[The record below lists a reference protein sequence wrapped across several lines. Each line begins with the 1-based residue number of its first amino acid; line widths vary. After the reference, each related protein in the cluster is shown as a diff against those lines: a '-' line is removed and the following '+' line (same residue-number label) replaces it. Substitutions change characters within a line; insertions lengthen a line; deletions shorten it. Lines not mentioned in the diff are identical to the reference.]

1 VKEKLNMTLLLT
13 PIKLP
18 IQDWDRILQ
27 LGADS
32 HTHELQDELNRA
44 EQALAKFE
52 ARFGMS
58 LANLEK
64 EGLPTNAS
72 FETHDAYIEWQSWEI
87 RRADLKKRLTTLH
100 SLEVGHGG

>member
-1 VKEKLNMTLLLT
+1 MTLLTT

-32 HTHELQDELNRA
+32 RTRELQDELNLA
-44 EQALAKFE
+44 GQAIAKFE

-58 LANLEK
+58 FDSLEK
-64 EGLPTNAS
+64 AGLPVNAD
-72 FETHDAYIEWQSWEI
+72 FETHEAYIEWQSWEI
-87 RRADLKKRLTTLH
+87 RRADLQKRLAALQ
-100 SLEVGHGG
+100 SLEIQDGN